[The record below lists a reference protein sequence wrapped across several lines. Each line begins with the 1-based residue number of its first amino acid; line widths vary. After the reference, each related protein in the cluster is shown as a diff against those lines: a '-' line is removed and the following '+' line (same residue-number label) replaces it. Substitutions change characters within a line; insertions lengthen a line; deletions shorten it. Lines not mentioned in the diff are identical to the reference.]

1 MIKTSRKQ
9 STDPVQ
15 EQLRQEKDSWN
26 KDVSAFI
33 DDVKHF
39 KKLINGYASKFHS
52 DKSKINDPIPSD
64 PATII
69 GSLANDFNELSQR
82 CSKII
87 SYQLEYSKNRKKK
100 QLKATE
106 PGYVKAE
113 MQHVN
118 LTSYA
123 SNTVS
128 RFFARILNPSFGN
141 SEKHRI
147 KRYRMTMLTSCVNIS
162 DNLEKLSRTIAQ
174 SSPESIFVSSQIL
187 NKIIDEFNFINKGF
201 ETFINSKDN
210 KVKPNA
216 NSDKPKSD
224 SDKPVVDSDKPKSD
238 SDEPKVVN
246 DPEFDETEVKNNKRK
261 VKKENVSKDKE
272 VANKDIIAADQAVID
287 YRNNVANFLDFDLK
301 KLNSLVISFVNS
313 DMSIK
318 NKISKELLIAYNQLL
333 LDINSRNK
341 TSGNSLKEIFEIIN
355 KSDLQVVA
363 QSLMSKYFGKLQ
375 HQMSVFDKT
384 SAIRLD
390 IYNSAEDAK
399 KIINKIMDLLEKDM
413 NVNELALQFS
423 NISEL
428 LYNIMQYQSALNSTV
443 KGKNFNK
450 PFMNLLDNRSIF
462 DHDLDLS
469 EKQKI
474 NIRKNIEQKDVRELA
489 KLYKLQQI

>member
-39 KKLINGYASKFHS
+39 KKLINGYASKFYS

-106 PGYVKAE
+106 PAYVKAE

-123 SNTVS
+123 SNTIS

-162 DNLEKLSRTIAQ
+162 DNLEKLARTIAQ
-174 SSPESIFVSSQIL
+174 SSPESIFVSSQIV
-187 NKIIDEFNFINKGF
+187 NKIIDEFNFVNKGF
-201 ETFINSKDN
+201 ETFINSKGN
-210 KVKPNA
+210 KVKSNV

-224 SDKPVVDSDKPKSD
+224 SDQPIVDSN
-238 SDEPKVVN
+238 EPEVVN
-246 DPEFDETEVKNNKRK
+246 EQEIAETEVKNNKIK
-261 VKKENVSKDKE
+261 VKKEKVSKDKE
-272 VANKDIIAADQAVID
+272 VANKDVIAADQVVID
-287 YRNNVANFLDFDLK
+287 YRNNIANFLDFDLK
-301 KLNSLVISFVNS
+301 KLSSLVISFVNS
-313 DMSIK
+313 DMNIK
-318 NKISKELLIAYNQLL
+318 NKIAKELLIAYNQLL

-375 HQMSVFDKT
+375 HQMSFFDKT

-390 IYNSAEDAK
+390 IYNSAEEAK
-399 KIINKIMDLLEKDM
+399 KIVNKIMDLLEKDM

-489 KLYKLQQI
+489 KLYKFQ

>member
-15 EQLRQEKDSWN
+15 EQ
-26 KDVSAFI
+26 
-33 DDVKHF
+33 
-39 KKLINGYASKFHS
+39 
-52 DKSKINDPIPSD
+52 
-64 PATII
+64 
-69 GSLANDFNELSQR
+69 LSQR

-216 NSDKPKSD
+216 N
-224 SDKPVVDSDKPKSD
+224 SDKPKSD

>member
-100 QLKATE
+100 QLKITE

-123 SNTVS
+123 SNTIS

-147 KRYRMTMLTSCVNIS
+147 KRYRMTMLTSCVHIS

-210 KVKPNA
+210 KVKLNT
-216 NSDKPKSD
+216 
-224 SDKPVVDSDKPKSD
+224 DSDKPKSE
-238 SDEPKVVN
+238 SDKSVINLDNTEVVN
-246 DPEFDETEVKNNKRK
+246 EREIDETEVKNNKK
-261 VKKENVSKDKE
+261 EIKKEKISKDKE
-272 VANKDIIAADQAVID
+272 VVNKDIIAADQAVID
-287 YRNNVANFLDFDLK
+287 YRNNIANFLDFDLK

-313 DMSIK
+313 DMNIK
-318 NKISKELLIAYNQLL
+318 NKIAKELLIAYNQLL

-375 HQMSVFDKT
+375 HQMSFFDKT

-390 IYNSAEDAK
+390 IYNSAEEAK
-399 KIINKIMDLLEKDM
+399 KIVNKIMDLLEKDM
-413 NVNELALQFS
+413 NVNELALHFA

-489 KLYKLQQI
+489 KLYKFQ